1 MNFFVERIQ
10 TKIGNNSGTEI
21 DPKITPLFPGIEVK
35 IKDINDTDF
44 MLSHIRLECTTIKK
58 DSYIMHKLEGK
69 YNVSYVI
76 LYGSYW
82 PLDASVR
89 VIQPTSYTHRQ
100 THTHT
105 NTHTKTQKIHT
116 NTRLREIMKWFR
128 LKLIRTS
135 APVEEQYQLQ
145 ISRTTFFTVI
155 LLNRWL
161 PSPWLPLLLWD
172 FVRSRRTVRNRPSK
186 FSQLF
191 WNIRVH

>member
-89 VIQPTSYTHRQ
+89 IIQPTSYTHRQ

-105 NTHTKTQKIHT
+105 RTHTQTHKDTKNTHKHT
-116 NTRLREIMKWFR
+116 PEGNNEMIQVKADSNECTSGGTIPTADIPYYVFYCNSSQSVASVTVTATSTMGLCEIE
-128 LKLIRTS
+128 
-135 APVEEQYQLQ
+135 AYGEEPN
-145 ISRTTFFTVI
+145 F
-155 LLNRWL
+155 
-161 PSPWLPLLLWD
+161 
-172 FVRSRRTVRNRPSK
+172 
-186 FSQLF
+186 
-191 WNIRVH
+191 